1 MCFFNLHKTF
11 SSPHGSS
18 GPGCGAVGV
27 TEKMAPY
34 LPVPVVVKE
43 GDRYGLDYD
52 RPRSIGRVRDFLG
65 NVQVVVRS
73 YAWAMAMGA
82 RGLREVAEVSMINNQ
97 YLEKRLQGIK
107 GITKPFGGRRVDQIR
122 YSLEALREET
132 GVGVDDVNRRIIDY
146 GIQKFFTSHHPW
158 LVPEPFTPEPCETY
172 SKADIDYWAEAL
184 RRVCEEAHNDPELV
198 RSAPHNSSTHRFDPS
213 PFDDPE
219 RWAMTWRAYKRKRGD
234 K

>member
-1 MCFFNLHKTF
+1 
-11 SSPHGSS
+11 
-18 GPGCGAVGV
+18 
-27 TEKMAPY
+27 
-34 LPVPVVVKE
+34 
-43 GDRYGLDYD
+43 
-52 RPRSIGRVRDFLG
+52 
-65 NVQVVVRS
+65 
-73 YAWAMAMGA
+73 
-82 RGLREVAEVSMINNQ
+82 MINNQ

-107 GITKPFGGRRVDQIR
+107 GVTKPFGGRRVDQIR
-122 YSLEALREET
+122 YSLEALRDET
-132 GVGVDDVNRRIIDY
+132 GIGVDDVNRRIVDY

-172 SKADIDYWAEAL
+172 SKADIDYWAQAL